1 MSSQQFKVVKEGYD
15 KLAVDYK
22 VSMLEQSIEQL
33 SKKLQV
39 YEKEVKISQES
50 YQKLKAKHTSLVA
63 DLAAKERA
71 ADEIARLALKEANVV
86 IEQANEHANMIVNE
100 ALHTAKTLL
109 KELVRIANEGKENKT
124 QLLAKLNALQSIIEG
139 LEFPMIEPFKDL
151 E

>member
-1 MSSQQFKVVKEGYD
+1 MNTNFKIVKDGYD

-22 VSMLEQSIEQL
+22 ISVLQASIDQLTRKLDVYAKEIEVSQD
-33 SKKLQV
+33 
-39 YEKEVKISQES
+39 S
-50 YQKLKAKHTSLVA
+50 YNKLKAKHTSIVA

-86 IEQANEHANMIVNE
+86 IEQANEHANMIVGE
-100 ALHTAKTLL
+100 ALSTAKTLL
-109 KELVRIANEGKENKT
+109 KELVRIAQEGKENKA
-124 QLLAKLNALQSIIEG
+124 QLLAKLQTLQNIIEG

>member
-1 MSSQQFKVVKEGYD
+1 MNTTFKIVKEGYD

-22 VSMLEQSIEQL
+22 ISVLQASIDQLTRKLDVYAKEIEVSQDT
-33 SKKLQV
+33 
-39 YEKEVKISQES
+39 

-86 IEQANEHANMIVNE
+86 IEQANEHANMIVGE
-100 ALHTAKTLL
+100 ALSTAKTLL
-109 KELVRIANEGKENKT
+109 KELVRIAQEGKENKA
-124 QLLAKLNALQSIIEG
+124 QLLSKLQTLQTIIEG
-139 LEFPMIEPFKDL
+139 LEFPMIDPFKDI

>member
-1 MSSQQFKVVKEGYD
+1 MNTNFKIVRDGYD

-22 VSMLEQSIEQL
+22 ISVLQASIDQL
-33 SKKLQV
+33 TRKLDV
-39 YEKEVKISQES
+39 YAKEIEISQDS
-50 YQKLKAKHTSLVA
+50 YNKLKTKHTSLVA

-86 IEQANEHANMIVNE
+86 IEQANEHANMIVGE
-100 ALHTAKTLL
+100 ALSTAKTLL
-109 KELVRIANEGKENKT
+109 KELVRIAQEGKESKSV
-124 QLLAKLNALQSIIEG
+124 LLAKLHTLQSIIEG

>member
-1 MSSQQFKVVKEGYD
+1 MGASSFKVVKDGYD
-15 KLAVDYK
+15 KLAVDHTL
-22 VSMLEQSIEQL
+22 STLQASIDQL
-33 SKKLQV
+33 NKKLEV
-39 YEKEVKISQES
+39 YEKEVHITHDA
-50 YQKLKAKHTSLVA
+50 YTKLKMKHTMLVA
-63 DLAAKERA
+63 DLSSKEKA

-109 KELVRIANEGKENKT
+109 KELVRIANEGKESKSV
-124 QLLAKLNALQSIIEG
+124 LLSKLQTLQMIIEG

>member
-1 MSSQQFKVVKEGYD
+1 MNTTFKIVKEGYD

-22 VSMLEQSIEQL
+22 ISVLQASIDQL
-33 SKKLQV
+33 TRKLDV
-39 YEKEVKISQES
+39 YAKEIEVTQDS

-86 IEQANEHANMIVNE
+86 IEQANEHANMIVGE
-100 ALHTAKTLL
+100 ALSTAKTLL
-109 KELVRIANEGKENKT
+109 KELVRIAQEGKENKA
-124 QLLAKLNALQSIIEG
+124 QLLSKLQTLQTIIEG
-139 LEFPMIEPFKDL
+139 LEFPMIDPFKDI

>member
-1 MSSQQFKVVKEGYD
+1 MNTTFKIVKDGYD

-22 VSMLEQSIEQL
+22 ISVLQASIDQLTRKLDVYAKEIEVSQD
-33 SKKLQV
+33 
-39 YEKEVKISQES
+39 S

-86 IEQANEHANMIVNE
+86 IEQANEHANMIVGE
-100 ALHTAKTLL
+100 ALSTAKTLL
-109 KELVRIANEGKENKT
+109 KELVRIAQEGKENKA
-124 QLLAKLNALQSIIEG
+124 QLLSKLQTLQTIIEG
-139 LEFPMIEPFKDL
+139 LEFPMIDPFKDI